1 MSMAQDS
8 ASCAPRWREEIE
20 MIVLM
25 ASLEVAAEWSV
36 ATILMYVIAYFI
48 LRAASVKLTGILIA
62 ASSLVTSLIIVS
74 LIDIAFRV
82 FSDGPE
88 VLVDAPPLA
97 MHIPNVFSVPFAV
110 SMVVIFTFSRWT
122 PKSDVEEV

>member
-1 MSMAQDS
+1 
-8 ASCAPRWREEIE
+8 

-25 ASLEVAAEWSV
+25 ASLEVAAEWSL

-48 LRAASVKLTGILIA
+48 LRAASVKLTGVLIA

-74 LIDIAFRV
+74 LLDIAFRV
-82 FSDGPE
+82 FFDGPE